1 MNAVVAQ
8 TSTAKVSTLSSLTGM
23 ASQRHNALPL
33 RASGLSL
40 QNRQTQCAI
49 MVQRRMQSMRV
60 SAAAVDLEALEAE
73 NVADVAP
80 VVGAELKRRNVSRRY
95 KTEFSKVPGKS
106 TALPPKEAIELVL
119 STASA
124 KFTETVELHAKLNI
138 DPKYAD
144 QQLRATVSLPKGTG
158 KTSRVAV
165 VCQGDNEKIAQEAGA
180 DYAGGEDLIKQIE
193 EGLMDFDKLVATP
206 DMMPKIAKLGRQL
219 GPRGLMP
226 NPKAGTVTTDVAAAV
241 KDFKGGKVEY
251 RADKAGN
258 VHVGF
263 GKASFSA
270 DDLVENL
277 KALQESMDSNR
288 PAGAKGVFWKSL
300 TVCSTMGPG
309 VRVNY
314 GALRD
319 MAASDQ

>member
-1 MNAVVAQ
+1 MNTHVV
-8 TSTAKVSTLSSLTGM
+8 TAPTVALAPQRLATGKYGQQMSLPCSHLVKCGKSIHRESKM
-23 ASQRHNALPL
+23 LA
-33 RASGLSL
+33 
-40 QNRQTQCAI
+40 
-49 MVQRRMQSMRV
+49 MRV

-73 NVADVAP
+73 T
-80 VVGAELKRRNVSRRY
+80 VGAAEPVGMVPKRRNVSRRY
-95 KTEFSKVPGKS
+95 KTEFAKVPGKT
-106 TALPPKEAIELVL
+106 TALAPKEAIELVL

-144 QQLRATVSLPKGTG
+144 QQLRATVSLPNGTG
-158 KTSRVAV
+158 KESRVAV
-165 VCQGDNEKIAQEAGA
+165 VCQGDNEKVAKEAGA
-180 DYAGGEDLIKQIE
+180 DYAGGEELIQQIE

-270 DDLVENL
+270 DALVQNL
-277 KALQESMDSNR
+277 KAIQESMDANR
-288 PAGAKGVFWKSL
+288 PAGAKGVYWKTL

-309 VRVNY
+309 IRVNY

-319 MAASDQ
+319 MATQE

>member
-1 MNAVVAQ
+1 MLRTCTVV
-8 TSTAKVSTLSSLTGM
+8 
-23 ASQRHNALPL
+23 R
-33 RASGLSL
+33 
-40 QNRQTQCAI
+40 
-49 MVQRRMQSMRV
+49 
-60 SAAAVDLEALEAE
+60 AAAVDIDSIEAANVE
-73 NVADVAP
+73 NV
-80 VVGAELKRRNVSRRY
+80 VVGAEPKRRNVSRRY
-95 KTEFSKVPGKS
+95 KTEFAKLPGKS
-106 TALPPKEAIELVL
+106 AALAPKEAIELVL

-138 DPKYAD
+138 DTKYAD

-165 VCQGDNEKIAQEAGA
+165 VCQGDNEKVALEAGA
-180 DYAGGEDLIKQIE
+180 DYAGGDDLIKQIE

-270 DDLVENL
+270 DDLLANL
-277 KALQESMDSNR
+277 KAIQESMDANR
-288 PAGAKGVFWKSL
+288 PPGAKGVFWKTL
-300 TVCSTMGPG
+300 TLCTTMGPG

-319 MAASDQ
+319 MASSEQ

>member
-1 MNAVVAQ
+1 MLNAKTREYSRTLTMLATSMNMVAAAMPAVVAPKRPFRAAQ
-8 TSTAKVSTLSSLTGM
+8 NTHVV
-23 ASQRHNALPL
+23 RFNATVV
-33 RASGLSL
+33 R
-40 QNRQTQCAI
+40 
-49 MVQRRMQSMRV
+49 
-60 SAAAVDLEALEAE
+60 AAAVDEAE
-73 NVADVAP
+73 AIDTTNVVL
-80 VVGAELKRRNVSRRY
+80 GSAEPKRRGVSRRY
-95 KTEFSKVPGKS
+95 KVEFAKTPGKDV
-106 TALPPKEAIELVL
+106 AMGPKEAIELVL

-165 VCQGDNEKIAQEAGA
+165 VCQGDNEKVALDAGA
-180 DYAGGEDLIKQIE
+180 DYAGGDDLIQQIE

-270 DDLVENL
+270 DDLLANL
-277 KALQESMDSNR
+277 KAIQESMDANR
-288 PAGAKGVFWKSL
+288 PAGAKGVFWKTL
-300 TVCSTMGPG
+300 TLCTTMGPG

-319 MAASDQ
+319 MASSEQ

>member
-1 MNAVVAQ
+1 MAVIASASRAF
-8 TSTAKVSTLSSLTGM
+8 TWKSATPSS
-23 ASQRHNALPL
+23 APL
-33 RASGLSL
+33 R
-40 QNRQTQCAI
+40 
-49 MVQRRMQSMRV
+49 VQGKPHAPLLRTCTVVR
-60 SAAAVDLEALEAE
+60 AAAVDIDAIEAANVE
-73 NVADVAP
+73 NV
-80 VVGAELKRRNVSRRY
+80 VVGAEPKRRNVSRRY
-95 KTEFSKVPGKS
+95 KTEFAKLPGKS
-106 TALPPKEAIELVL
+106 AALAPKEAIELVL

-138 DPKYAD
+138 DTKYAD

-165 VCQGDNEKIAQEAGA
+165 VCQGDNEKVALEAGA
-180 DYAGGEDLIKQIE
+180 DYAGGDDLIKQIE

-270 DDLVENL
+270 DDLLANL
-277 KALQESMDSNR
+277 KAIQESMDANR
-288 PAGAKGVFWKSL
+288 PPGAKGVFWKTL
-300 TVCSTMGPG
+300 TLCTTMGPG

-319 MAASDQ
+319 MASSEQ

>member
-1 MNAVVAQ
+1 MATTHFASRSSLLGSSRPTAAASSLRAQNKYAIITQRTMHVVA
-8 TSTAKVSTLSSLTGM
+8 
-23 ASQRHNALPL
+23 
-33 RASGLSL
+33 
-40 QNRQTQCAI
+40 
-49 MVQRRMQSMRV
+49 
-60 SAAAVDLEALEAE
+60 AAAVDLEALESAS
-73 NVADVAP
+73 VADVSP
-80 VVGAELKRRNVSRRY
+80 GLGAEPKRRGVSRRY
-95 KTEFSKVPGKS
+95 KTEFSKVPGKDA
-106 TALPPKEAIELVL
+106 ALAPKEAIELVL

-165 VCQGDNEKIAQEAGA
+165 VCQGDNEKVALEAGA
-180 DYAGGEDLIKQIE
+180 DYAGGDDLIQQIE

-270 DDLVENL
+270 DDLLANL
-277 KALQESMDSNR
+277 KAIQESMDANR
-288 PAGAKGVFWKSL
+288 PPGAKGVFWKTL
-300 TVCSTMGPG
+300 TLCTTMGPG

-319 MAASDQ
+319 MASSEQ

>member
-8 TSTAKVSTLSSLTGM
+8 TSTAKVSAVSSLTGN
-23 ASQRHNALPL
+23 APQRLHALPL

-40 QNRQTQCAI
+40 QNRQPQCAI
-49 MVQRRMQSMRV
+49 MVQRKMQSMRV

-106 TALPPKEAIELVL
+106 TALAPKEAIELVL

-165 VCQGDNEKIAQEAGA
+165 VCQGDNEKIALEAGA

-270 DDLVENL
+270 DDLVQNL
-277 KALQESMDSNR
+277 KAIQESMDANR
-288 PAGAKGVFWKSL
+288 PAGAKGVFWKTL

-314 GALRD
+314 AALRD
-319 MAASDQ
+319 MAGTEQ